1 MGARRSMWSMCGLA
15 IVLVWGTTACR
26 HAPME
31 SAEPVAFPDGE
42 VVVRARDARTGAPL
56 EVCDLVGLRTGR
68 TIVAV
73 MPSAPNVA
81 SDGAHRYRV
90 RPMAGRLKFGA
101 PGYSETWTPEVR
113 VASDETTSMAVA
125 LEPLGRLIVTVVDG
139 DGEPLKEGTL
149 VVWGREFEQA
159 ISVKDGVADVQID
172 AGERVVSVDPDRMPG
187 FEPFELPVVI
197 RPGEPTTA
205 RITVARR

>member
-1 MGARRSMWSMCGLA
+1 MGARRSTWSSCGLA
-15 IVLVWGTTACR
+15 IVVVCGTTACR

-42 VVVRARDARTGAPL
+42 VVVRVRDARSGAPL
-56 EVCDLVGLRTGR
+56 EVCDLVGMRTGR
-68 TIVAV
+68 TISAV
-73 MPSAPNVA
+73 TPSAPNVA
-81 SDGAHRYRV
+81 ADGVHRYRV
-90 RPMAGRLKFGA
+90 RPMAGRLKLGA
-101 PGYSETWTPEVR
+101 PGYSETWTPDVR
-113 VASDETTSMAVA
+113 VASGETTSVAVA

-159 ISVKDGVADVQID
+159 ISVKNGVADVQID
-172 AGERVVSVDPDRMPG
+172 AGERVVSVDPDQMPG

-205 RITVARR
+205 RIPVARR

>member
-1 MGARRSMWSMCGLA
+1 M
-15 IVLVWGTTACR
+15 
-26 HAPME
+26 
-31 SAEPVAFPDGE
+31 
-42 VVVRARDARTGAPL
+42 
-56 EVCDLVGLRTGR
+56 
-68 TIVAV
+68 
-73 MPSAPNVA
+73 
-81 SDGAHRYRV
+81 
-90 RPMAGRLKFGA
+90 
-101 PGYSETWTPEVR
+101 
-113 VASDETTSMAVA
+113 
-125 LEPLGRLIVTVVDG
+125 TVVDG